1 MTFVSN
7 LLIPMSL
14 LFLHVQDKVKFS
26 SKEEYNCIICNVNL
40 VSIYGA
46 GFFSIE
52 LARSSWIEPVSVK
65 LSGSTSW
72 LLLHMHM
79 VYFLNDI
86 LKSSSLCI
94 SVFDSCILQC
104 TCKSSQLVD
113 PNNFTDTGSIHEERA
128 NSKEKIPRHKWRLN

>member
-1 MTFVSN
+1 MTFVFN
-7 LLIPMSL
+7 FFIPMSQL
-14 LFLHVQDKVKFS
+14 YLKVPDKVKFS
-26 SKEEYNCIICNVNL
+26 SKEEYNCIICNGNL
-40 VSIYGA
+40 VSIYGT

-65 LSGSTSW
+65 LSGSTSL
-72 LLLHMHM
+72 LLLHMI
-79 VYFLNDI
+79 YFLNEI
-86 LKSSSLCI
+86 LKFSSLCI

-128 NSKEKIPRHKWRLN
+128 NTIEKISAP